1 MKVNREHIRQRL
13 RRSGYIL
20 APLSIVFIFFFSL
33 YFLSFHEVSL
43 AVDGQRLKLVTRAAT
58 IDELLKS
65 EGVAFSAHDLVSP
78 ALASALV
85 QGQSVTV
92 RHANPVALTLDY
104 ETAIVWTLSGSV
116 KDLLAEHS
124 ISAKTEMRVN
134 KSLTARIRPGMSIE
148 VAFLKHRLEILDEE
162 IPYSTKKVDDANLV
176 KGKTKVQTAGQKG
189 IRRKTIDHVLAAG
202 REISSKLVKDEI
214 AANPREEVIAMGTK
228 LPQMVVRG
236 PATAPL
242 ISRGG
247 RAILMVATGY
257 AAGTGGA
264 GSRTATG
271 TGVYHGVVAVDPRV
285 IPLGTRLYIDG
296 YGEAVA
302 ADTGGAIRGNRID
315 LGFGSGAEALQWGRR
330 SVTVHFL

>member
-1 MKVNREHIRQRL
+1 MKVNWEHIRQRL

-20 APLSIVFIFFFSL
+20 APLSILFIFFVSL

-43 AVDGQRLKLVTRAAT
+43 AVDGQRLKLVTRATT
-58 IDELLKS
+58 IGELLKS
-65 EGVAFSAHDLVSP
+65 EGVAFSARDLVSP
-78 ALASALV
+78 APPSPLI

-92 RHANPVALTLDY
+92 RHAYPVVLTLDY
-104 ETAIVWTLSGSV
+104 ETDIIWTLSGSV
-116 KDLLAEHS
+116 KEVLAEHG
-124 ISAKTEMRVN
+124 ISAKTEMRVD
-134 KSLTARIRPGMSIE
+134 KSLADGISPGTRIQ
-148 VAFLKHRLEILDEE
+148 VAFLKHRVETVDEE

-176 KGKTKVQTAGQKG
+176 KGKTKVRTAGQKG
-189 IRRKTIDHVLAAG
+189 IRRKTVDHILAAG
-202 REISSKLVKDEI
+202 REISAKIIKDEV
-214 AANPREEVIAMGTK
+214 AAAPREEVIAMGTK

-236 PATAPL
+236 PAAAPL

-247 RAILMVATGY
+247 RAIMMVATGY
-257 AAGTGGA
+257 AANTGGA

-271 TGVYHGVVAVDPRV
+271 TGVYRGVVAVDPRV

-296 YGEAVA
+296 YGEAIA

-315 LGFGSGAEALQWGRR
+315 LGFGSGAEALGWGRR

>member
-1 MKVNREHIRQRL
+1 M
-13 RRSGYIL
+13 
-20 APLSIVFIFFFSL
+20 APLSIVFIFFVSL

-43 AVDGQRLKLVTRAAT
+43 TVDGRRAKVVTRAAT
-58 IDELLKS
+58 IADLLKT
-65 EGVAFSAHDLVSP
+65 EGVEFSAYDSVVP
-78 ALASALV
+78 RPSAQLV

-92 RHANPVALTLDY
+92 RHAYPVALTLDY

-116 KDLLAEHS
+116 RDVLREHG
-124 ISAKTEMRVN
+124 ISAKTQMQVS
-134 KSLTARIRPGMSIE
+134 KPLTAGIRPGTSIR
-148 VAFLKHRLEILDEE
+148 VAFLKHRVETVDEE

-176 KGKTKVQTAGQKG
+176 KGKTKVRTAGQKG
-189 IRRKTIDHVLAAG
+189 IRRKTVDHVLAAA
-202 REISSKLVKDEI
+202 REISAKIIKDEV
-214 AANPREEVIAMGTK
+214 AAAPREEVIAVGTK

-236 PATAPL
+236 PAAAPL

-257 AAGTGGA
+257 AANTGGA

-271 TGVYHGVVAVDPRV
+271 TGVYRGVVAVDPRV

-296 YGEAVA
+296 YGEAIA